1 MMDMLLRP
9 RIIIDAAQPADIDAL
24 VEIHAA
30 GFRRGWSAD
39 EIDGLIADR
48 TVMSHVLRRESL
60 FGTRRPLGFIL
71 VRTVADQA
79 EVLTIA
85 VAPAA
90 RGRGYGRSLMEEA
103 LRSLYRELVPEIFLE
118 VDENNASAVS
128 LYHSLGFVEVGRR
141 KGYYADG
148 QGPGGTALVLRLQLR

>member
-1 MMDMLLRP
+1 MMDLLLRP
-9 RIIIDAAQPADIDAL
+9 RIILDAVDPADVDAL

-39 EIDGLIADR
+39 EIDGLIADK
-48 TVMSHVLRRESL
+48 TVTGHVLRRESL
-60 FGTRRPLGFIL
+60 FGTRRPQGFIL
-71 VRTVADQA
+71 VRTVAGEA

-85 VAPAA
+85 VAPGA
-90 RGRGYGRSLMEEA
+90 RGRGYGRLLMEDA
-103 LRSLYRELVPEIFLE
+103 LRALYRELVPEVFLE

-128 LYHSLGFVEVGRR
+128 LYRSLGFVEVGRR

-148 QGPGGTALVLRLQLR
+148 QGPGGTALVMRLQLR

>member
-1 MMDMLLRP
+1 MMDLLLRP
-9 RIIIDAAQPADIDAL
+9 RTIINAVDPADIDAL

-39 EIDGLIADR
+39 EIEELVADS
-48 TVMSHVLRRESL
+48 TVTRHVLRRESL
-60 FGTRRPLGFIL
+60 FGARRPQGFIL
-71 VRTVADQA
+71 IRTVAGQA

-90 RGRGYGRSLMEEA
+90 RGRGHGRALMEEA

-128 LYHSLGFVEVGRR
+128 LYRSLGFVEVGRR
-141 KGYYADG
+141 KGYYG
-148 QGPGGTALVLRLQLR
+148 GEHGPGGTALVLRLQLR

>member
-1 MMDMLLRP
+1 MMDLLLRP
-9 RIIIDAAQPADIDAL
+9 RTIINAVDPADIDAL

-39 EIDGLIADR
+39 EIEELVADK
-48 TVMSHVLRRESL
+48 TVTSHVLRRESL
-60 FGTRRPLGFIL
+60 FGARRPQGFIL
-71 VRTVADQA
+71 IRTVAGQA

-90 RGRGYGRSLMEEA
+90 RGRGHGRALMEEA

-128 LYHSLGFVEVGRR
+128 LYRSLGFVEVGRR
-141 KGYYADG
+141 KGYYG
-148 QGPGGTALVLRLQLR
+148 EEHGPGGTALILRLQLR

>member
-1 MMDMLLRP
+1 MNRLLRP
-9 RIIIDAAQPADIDAL
+9 RIILDAAAPADLDVL

-39 EIDGLIADR
+39 EIDGLLADQSV
-48 TVMSHVLRRESL
+48 TGLVLRRQTL
-60 FGTRRPLGFIL
+60 FGLRRPQGFVL
-71 VRTVADQA
+71 VRSVAGEA

-90 RGRGYGRSLMEEA
+90 RGRGYGRLLMEEA
-103 LRSLYRELVPEIFLE
+103 LRTLYRDLVPEIFLE

-128 LYHSLGFVEVGRR
+128 LYRSLGFVEVGRR

>member
-1 MMDMLLRP
+1 MMDLLLRP
-9 RIIIDAAQPADIDAL
+9 RTIINAVDPADIDAL

-39 EIDGLIADR
+39 EIEELIVDE
-48 TVMSHVLRRESL
+48 TVTSHVLRRESL
-60 FGTRRPLGFIL
+60 FGARRPQGFIL
-71 VRTVADQA
+71 IRTVAGQA

-90 RGRGYGRSLMEEA
+90 RGRGHGRALMEEA
-103 LRSLYRELVPEIFLE
+103 LRSLYRDLVPEIFLE

-128 LYHSLGFVEVGRR
+128 LYRSLGFVEVGRR
-141 KGYYADG
+141 KGYYG
-148 QGPGGTALVLRLQLR
+148 EEHGPGGTALVLRLQLR

>member
-1 MMDMLLRP
+1 MMDLLLRP
-9 RIIIDAAQPADIDAL
+9 RTIINAVDPADIDAL

-39 EIDGLIADR
+39 EIEELVADQ
-48 TVMSHVLRRESL
+48 TVTSHVLRRESL
-60 FGTRRPLGFIL
+60 FGARRPQGFIL
-71 VRTVADQA
+71 IRTVAGQA

-90 RGRGYGRSLMEEA
+90 RGRGHGRALMEEA
-103 LRSLYRELVPEIFLE
+103 LRSLYRDLVPEIFLE

-128 LYHSLGFVEVGRR
+128 LYRSLGFVEVGRR
-141 KGYYADG
+141 KGYYG
-148 QGPGGTALVLRLQLR
+148 EEHGPGGTALVLRLQLR

>member
-1 MMDMLLRP
+1 MMDLLLRP
-9 RIIIDAAQPADIDAL
+9 RIIIDAAEPADIDAL
-24 VEIHAA
+24 VDIHAA

-39 EIDGLIADR
+39 EIDALIADK

-60 FGTRRPLGFIL
+60 FGVRRPQGFIL
-71 VRTVADQA
+71 IRTVAGQA

-90 RGRGYGRSLMEEA
+90 RGRGYGRSLMEAA
-103 LRSLYRELVPEIFLE
+103 LRSLYSDLVPEIFLE
-118 VDENNASAVS
+118 VDESNASAVS
-128 LYHSLGFVEVGRR
+128 LYHSLGFLEVGRR

-148 QGPGGTALVLRLQLR
+148 KGPGGTALVLRLQLR

>member
-60 FGTRRPLGFIL
+60 FGIRRPLGFIL
-71 VRTVADQA
+71 VRTVVDQA